1 MRLNNS
7 RSPRTSSRVTLQT
20 LALGVEAGEVLAA
33 CDLLRQLSHLQQRL
47 TAAILAEGAL
57 WLLVCL
63 LMRYNDLLKRR
74 RTSSALHAVASPP
87 GAGHRGNLGFDL
99 VRTAVQ
105 QAPRVAGV
113 EAAARAAQRAAEA
126 DAGSHAA
133 AALPMATSVAH
144 AAMLTLD
151 VLLQQDSAAQ
161 ESFLLLGGISVTL
174 SLLAEFQVRSP
185 LACTLSRTSPM
196 THLSSCCL
204 AACSSATVASPCH
217 SGAGATPPAAPFDTS
232 AWQAYG
238 CGYLISDAG

>member
-1 MRLNNS
+1 MPGTAVRLNNS

-33 CDLLRQLSHLQQRL
+33 CDLLRQLSRLQQRL

-63 LMRYNDLLKRR
+63 LMQYNDLLKRR
-74 RTSSALHAVASPP
+74 RTSSALHAVALTP
-87 GAGHRGNLGFDL
+87 GAGRGVLGSDL
-99 VRTAVQ
+99 VHTAAH
-105 QAPRVAGV
+105 QAPRVAGL
-113 EAAARAAQRAAEA
+113 EAAARAAQQAAEA

-161 ESFLLLGGISVTL
+161 ESFMLLGGISVTL

-185 LACTLSRTSPM
+185 LACMLYRR
-196 THLSSCCL
+196 
-204 AACSSATVASPCH
+204 
-217 SGAGATPPAAPFDTS
+217 
-232 AWQAYG
+232 
-238 CGYLISDAG
+238 